1 MDIDRL
7 LKEREVEDIA
17 IGNDRIWTIT
27 YADNIVLVAKNR
39 VAIQDMIGV
48 LRDFLR
54 RRKLELNGERTKNT
68 IEEGEKKRDMEL
80 GKEIRR

>member
-1 MDIDRL
+1 MGSLLFNMYIVDIDRL

-17 IGNDRIWTIT
+17 IENDRIWTIT

-54 RRKLELNGERTKNT
+54 
-68 IEEGEKKRDMEL
+68 EGNWN
-80 GKEIRR
+80 

>member
-1 MDIDRL
+1 MGSLLFNMYIVDIDKL

-54 RRKLELNGERTKNT
+54 
-68 IEEGEKKRDMEL
+68 EGNWN
-80 GKEIRR
+80 